1 MAWLV
6 WIGTGLTL
14 MGLAGLMWCIFATVK
29 ARRATKD
36 DAILR
41 QKMQK
46 IVTLNM
52 GALLISALGLM
63 AVVTGIFLT

>member
-1 MAWLV
+1 MVWLV

-14 MGLAGLMWCIFATVK
+14 TGLLGLIWCILATIK

-52 GALLISALGLM
+52 GALLVSALGLM
-63 AVVTGIFLT
+63 AVVTGIFLS